1 MDLLDVDDV
10 DDDDVDDD
18 DVDDDVDDNDDDVNH
33 VDDQLQHVD
42 DKYNMVGQLWFL
54 ISLFWKRQKGILI
67 LKRRTWFLILMFEQC
82 RNYLSNL
89 MFERKK
95 KLFFCLKMQIWL

>member
-1 MDLLDVDDV
+1 MDLFDGDDV
-10 DDDDVDDD
+10 DDDDVDD
-18 DVDDDVDDNDDDVNH
+18 VDDDVNH

-89 MFERKK
+89 IFEKNYFSIFLSEK
-95 KLFFCLKMQIWL
+95 CKYGFSFDV